1 MPTNLPPQC
10 TELER
15 KYLEAKTL
23 QERIA
28 ALQEYHAAIP
38 KHKGTERLRKQVKTK
53 LAKLR
58 MELEGKKDGR
68 GSSSASGRFAI
79 KKEGAAQ
86 VVILGPTGSGKS
98 SLLSALTKATPKILD
113 QPFTT
118 TEPIPGM
125 TSFEDIQIQL
135 IEAPAIFEG
144 ASAGVSWGFKVLSL
158 ARNADGLI
166 LLVDL
171 SRDDPSAQL
180 EMIIK
185 ELNNANIIVTER
197 RGRVE
202 IERKE
207 NGGIQ
212 VVCFGKFDGTS
223 DDVKSTL
230 KDMEIMHAVVKIYGE
245 AQLGDVVSSI
255 TRKTLYKP
263 TIVVANKCDADLAG
277 QKFNS
282 LRKEFDE
289 MTVIGISVKMR
300 KDVDEISER
309 IFESLKIMRVY
320 TKRISQ
326 KPSEKPIIMRIE
338 STVGDI
344 AKTVHSTFYEGF
356 KYAKVWGSTKYPGER
371 VGMNY
376 VLKDKDIIELHV

>member
-28 ALQEYHAAIP
+28 ALQEYHVAIP

-53 LAKLR
+53 LKLR

-68 GSSSASGRFAI
+68 ASSSASGKFAI
-79 KKEGAAQ
+79 KKEGTAQ
-86 VVILGPTGSGKS
+86 IVMLGPTGSGKS
-98 SLLSALTKATPKILD
+98 SLLSTLTKVAPKILD

-135 IEAPAIFEG
+135 IEVPAIFEG
-144 ASAGVSWGFKVLSL
+144 ASAGFGWGFKVLSL

-171 SRDDPSAQL
+171 SRDDPSVQL
-180 EMIIK
+180 EMMIK

-202 IERKE
+202 IKRKE

-212 VVCFGKFDGTS
+212 VVCFGEFDGTS
-223 DDVKSTL
+223 DDVKSTI
-230 KDMEIMHAVVKIYGE
+230 DR
-245 AQLGDVVSSI
+245 SNN
-255 TRKTLYKP
+255 KP
-263 TIVVANKCDADLAG
+263 
-277 QKFNS
+277 
-282 LRKEFDE
+282 
-289 MTVIGISVKMR
+289 
-300 KDVDEISER
+300 
-309 IFESLKIMRVY
+309 
-320 TKRISQ
+320 
-326 KPSEKPIIMRIE
+326 
-338 STVGDI
+338 
-344 AKTVHSTFYEGF
+344 
-356 KYAKVWGSTKYPGER
+356 
-371 VGMNY
+371 
-376 VLKDKDIIELHV
+376 